1 MKSWI
6 TPFPVALP
14 VQPDTLQ
21 LFDTATQQ
29 LQPVAVTDHHATM
42 YVCGI
47 TPYDATHLG
56 HANTYVT
63 FDLLYRY
70 WTAAGHRVTY
80 TQNVT
85 DVDDPLF
92 ERAAQMGIDYRE
104 LGQEQTD
111 LFRSDMQHLNV
122 LAPSHYLGV
131 AESVDWIRTLV
142 RDMVD
147 AGVTYTLGADGDNP
161 AGDIYFSIDAAEKL
175 GGWQLGSIGAHSD
188 TEMREY
194 FPERGGDPDR
204 PGKLHPMDPLVWSAR
219 RDGEPYWQDEVL
231 GEGRPG
237 WHVECS
243 AIAQHTLPMPFTV
256 QGGGSDLRFPHH
268 EFSAAHATAVTGE
281 PMAQHYVHSGM
292 VGLDDVKMSKSL
304 GNLVLVSKLVAR
316 GESPMAIRTLLLN
329 NHYRSDWSYTDED
342 LAFAAQRLQTWR
354 DALAFEQ
361 PDDAQRVMTE
371 IFAALSNDLD
381 APAALQAIDRWAQD
395 ATTRGLAADSSSLPS
410 VRTIIVLDALLG
422 IRLF

>member
-6 TPFPVALP
+6 TPFPVAIP
-14 VQPDTLQ
+14 KQEDGLQ

-29 LQPVAVTDHHATM
+29 KQRVSVHDNHATM

-56 HANTYVT
+56 HANTYVA

-70 WTAAGHRVTY
+70 WIAAGYRVTY

-92 ERAAQMGIDYRE
+92 ERAREIGVDYQE

-131 AESVDWIRTLV
+131 AETVDWIRTLV
-142 RDMVD
+142 RQMMD
-147 AGVTYTLGADGDNP
+147 AGVAYTVEGDDHNP
-161 AGDIYFSIDAAEKL
+161 AGDIYFSIEAAEQHSD
-175 GGWQLGSIGAHSD
+175 WRLGSVSAHSQD
-188 TEMREY
+188 EMEEI

-204 PGKLHPMDPLVWSAR
+204 AGKKNPLDPLIWSAR
-219 RDGEPYWQDEVL
+219 REGEPYWHDDVL
-231 GEGRPG
+231 GAGRPG

-243 AIAQHTLPMPFTV
+243 AIAHHTLPVPFTV

-268 EFSAAHATAVTGE
+268 EFSAAHATSVTDS
-281 PMAQHYVHSGM
+281 PMSKHYVHSGM
-292 VGLDDVKMSKSL
+292 VGLDGVKMSKSL
-304 GNLVLVSKLVAR
+304 GNLELVSNLVAR
-316 GESPMAIRTLLLN
+316 GESPMAIRTLLLD
-329 NHYRSDWSYTDED
+329 NHYRSDWSYTDHA
-342 LAFAAQRLQTWR
+342 LTAANQRLESWKT
-354 DALAFEQ
+354 AMAFEQ
-361 PDDAQRVMTE
+361 PGQAEALTTE
-371 IFAALSNDLD
+371 IFSAMSDDLD
-381 APAALQAIDRWAQD
+381 APRALEAVDAWAAQATQQAVPRDSNLQSINVA
-395 ATTRGLAADSSSLPS
+395 
-410 VRTIIVLDALLG
+410 VIVDALLG
-422 IRLF
+422 IKLY

>member
-14 VQPDTLQ
+14 VQEDQLE

-29 LQPVAVTDHHATM
+29 KQRVTVKDNHATM

-56 HANTYVT
+56 HANTYVA

-70 WTAAGHRVTY
+70 WIAAGYRVTY

-92 ERAAQMGIDYRE
+92 ERAEELGMDYQA

-131 AESVDWIRTLV
+131 SETVHWIRTLV
-142 RDMVD
+142 RQMVD
-147 AGVTYTLGADGDNP
+147 AGMAYTMPADDENP
-161 AGDIYFSIDAAEKL
+161 DGDIYFSIEAAQERTN
-175 GGWQLGSIGAHSD
+175 WRLGSIGAH
-188 TEMREY
+188 TLEEMTDI
-194 FPERGGDPDR
+194 FPERGGDPQR
-204 PGKLHPMDPLVWSAR
+204 VGKRNPLDPLIWSAR
-219 RDGEPYWQDEVL
+219 RDGEPYWDDELL
-231 GEGRPG
+231 GQGRPG

-243 AIAQHTLPMPFTV
+243 AIAHNTLPAPFTV

-268 EFSAAHATAVTGE
+268 EFSAAHATSVTHSAMSE
-281 PMAQHYVHSGM
+281 HFVHSGM
-292 VGLDDVKMSKSL
+292 VGLDGVKMSKSL
-304 GNLVLVSKLVAR
+304 GNLELVSNLVAR
-316 GESPMAIRTLLLN
+316 GESPMAVRTLLLD
-329 NHYRSDWSYTDED
+329 NHYRSDWSYTDEA
-342 LAFAAQRLQTWR
+342 LAVATQRLESWKS
-354 DALAFEQ
+354 AMAFEQ
-361 PDDAQRVMTE
+361 TGDAQALVND
-371 IFAALSNDLD
+371 IFSALSDDLD
-381 APAALQAIDRWAQD
+381 APTALKAVDRWAKG
-395 ATTRGLAADSSSLPS
+395 ATDNAVPRSRDVSSINAA
-410 VRTIIVLDALLG
+410 VVVDALLG
-422 IRLF
+422 IKLH

>member
-14 VQPDTLQ
+14 AQEDNLH
-21 LFDTATQQ
+21 LFDTAAQQ
-29 LQPVAVTDHHATM
+29 KQRVEVNDQHATM

-56 HANTYVT
+56 HANTYVA

-70 WTAAGHRVTY
+70 WIAAGYRVTY

-92 ERAAQMGIDYRE
+92 ERAREVGLDYQE

-131 AESVDWIRTLV
+131 TETVDWVRTLV
-142 RDMVD
+142 RQMVE
-147 AGVTYTLGADGDNP
+147 AGVAYTVPGDENNP
-161 AGDIYFSIDAAEKL
+161 DGDIYFSIEAAEDRTD
-175 GGWQLGSIGAHSD
+175 WRLGSVGSHSQA
-188 TEMREY
+188 EMVEI

-204 PGKLHPMDPLVWSAR
+204 AGKRNPLDPLIWSAR
-219 RDGEPYWQDEVL
+219 REGEPYWHDDVL
-231 GEGRPG
+231 GDGRPG

-243 AIAQHTLPMPFTV
+243 AIAHHTLPVPFTV

-268 EFSAAHATAVTGE
+268 EFSAAHATSVTGK
-281 PMAQHYVHSGM
+281 PMAEHYAHSGM
-292 VGLDDVKMSKSL
+292 VGLDGVKMSKSL
-304 GNLVLVSKLVAR
+304 GNLELVSNLVAR
-316 GESPMAIRTLLLN
+316 GESPMAIRTLLLD
-329 NHYRSDWSYTDED
+329 NHYRSDWSYSDEA
-342 LAFAAQRLQTWR
+342 LTQATQRLETWKS
-354 DALAFEQ
+354 AMAFEQ
-361 PDDAQRVMTE
+361 SGDA
-371 IFAALSNDLD
+371 AALTSQIFTALSDDLD
-381 APAALQAIDRWAQD
+381 APTALAAVDRWASQASEN
-395 ATTRGLAADSSSLPS
+395 ATPRDSNLPS
-410 VRTIIVLDALLG
+410 INVAVILDALLG
-422 IRLF
+422 IKLY

>member
-14 VQPDTLQ
+14 VQHDDLH

-29 LQPVAVTDHHATM
+29 KQRVSVENNHATM

-70 WTAAGHRVTY
+70 WIAAGYRVTY

-92 ERAAQMGIDYRE
+92 ERAKELGIDYQE
-104 LGQEQTD
+104 LGQDQTD

-131 AESVDWIRTLV
+131 AETVDWIRTLV
-142 RDMVD
+142 RQMVD
-147 AGVTYTLGADGDNP
+147 IGVTYTVPGDDHNPDGDM
-161 AGDIYFSIDAAEKL
+161 YFSIEAAQEL
-175 GGWQLGSIGAHSD
+175 TDWRLGSIGAHSQE
-188 TEMREY
+188 EMLEF
-194 FPERGGDPDR
+194 FPERGGDPER
-204 PGKLHPMDPLVWSAR
+204 PGKRNPLDPLIWSAR
-219 RDGEPYWQDEVL
+219 REGEPYWHDDVL
-231 GEGRPG
+231 GAGRPG

-243 AIAQHTLPMPFTV
+243 AIAHNTLPAPFTV

-268 EFSAAHATAVTGE
+268 EFSAAHATSVTQH
-281 PMAQHYVHSGM
+281 PMSELYVHSGM
-292 VGLDDVKMSKSL
+292 VGLDGVKMSKSL
-304 GNLVLVSKLVAR
+304 GNLELVSNLVTR
-316 GESPMAIRTLLLN
+316 GESPVAIRALLLDH
-329 NHYRSDWSYTDED
+329 HYRSDWSYTDEA
-342 LAFAAQRLQTWR
+342 LAAATQRVATWC
-354 DALAFEQ
+354 DALAYEQ
-361 PDDAQRVMTE
+361 VGDAETLTAE
-371 IFAALSNDLD
+371 IFAALSDDLN
-381 APAALQAIDRWAQD
+381 APAALDAIDRWAKTSSEHAKPR
-395 ATTRGLAADSSSLPS
+395 ATGLPAVNA
-410 VRTIIVLDALLG
+410 VVVLDALLG
-422 IRLF
+422 IKLY

>member
-14 VQPDTLQ
+14 AQDDRLY

-29 LQPVAVTDHHATM
+29 KQRVHVHDRHASM

-56 HANTYVT
+56 HANTYVA

-70 WTAAGHRVTY
+70 WIAAGYRVTY

-92 ERAAQMGIDYRE
+92 ERADKLGINYQK

-111 LFRSDMQHLNV
+111 LFRSDMEHLNV

-131 AESVDWIRTLV
+131 AETVDWIRAQV
-142 RDMVD
+142 RQMVD
-147 AGVTYTLGADGDNP
+147 KGMTYTVPGDADNP
-161 AGDIYFSIDAAEKL
+161 DGDIYFSIEAAQEHS
-175 GGWQLGSIGAHSD
+175 GWQLGSIGAHTHD
-188 TEMREY
+188 EMVEF
-194 FPERGGDPDR
+194 FPERGGDPQR
-204 PGKLHPMDPLVWSAR
+204 PGKRNPLDPLVWSAR
-219 RDGEPYWQDEVL
+219 REGEPYWHDEVL
-231 GEGRPG
+231 GDGRPG

-243 AIAQHTLPMPFTV
+243 AIAQHTLPAPFTV

-268 EFSAAHATAVTGE
+268 EFSAAHTTAVTE
-281 PMAQHYVHSGM
+281 QPMAQYYVHSGM
-292 VGLDDVKMSKSL
+292 VGLDGVKMSKSL
-304 GNLVLVSKLVAR
+304 GNLELVSNLVAR
-316 GESPMAIRTLLLN
+316 GESPMAIRTVLLDH
-329 NHYRSDWSYTDED
+329 HYRSDWSYTDEA
-342 LAFAAQRLQTWR
+342 LAAATKRVDTWR
-354 DALAFEQ
+354 AALAHERV
-361 PDDAQRVMTE
+361 DDAALLTTQ
-371 IFAALSNDLD
+371 IFMALSDDLN
-381 APAALQAIDRWAQD
+381 APAALQAVDDWAAARLEQGAGQD
-395 ATTRGLAADSSSLPS
+395 TNLPS
-410 VRTIIVLDALLG
+410 VRVAIVLDALLG

>member
-14 VQPDTLQ
+14 VQEDSLQ

-29 LQPVAVTDHHATM
+29 KQRVSVEANHATM

-56 HANTYVT
+56 HANTYVA

-70 WTAAGHRVTY
+70 WIAAGYRVTY

-92 ERAAQMGIDYRE
+92 ERAREIGMDYQE

-131 AESVDWIRTLV
+131 SETVDWIRTLV
-142 RDMVD
+142 RQMIE
-147 AGVTYTLGADGDNP
+147 AGVAYTVPADELNP
-161 AGDIYFSIDAAEKL
+161 EGDIYFSIEAAEERTD
-175 GGWQLGSIGAHSD
+175 WRLGSIGAHSD
-188 TEMREY
+188 QEMTEI
-194 FPERGGDPDR
+194 FPERGGDPER
-204 PGKLHPMDPLVWSAR
+204 AGKRNPLDPLIWSAQR
-219 RDGEPYWQDEVL
+219 EGEPYWHDDVL
-231 GEGRPG
+231 GAGRPG

-243 AIAQHTLPMPFTV
+243 AIAHHTLPVPFTV

-268 EFSAAHATAVTGE
+268 EFSAAHATSVTDS
-281 PMAQHYVHSGM
+281 PMSEHYVHSGM
-292 VGLDDVKMSKSL
+292 VGLDGVKMSKSL
-304 GNLVLVSKLVAR
+304 GNLELVSNLVAG
-316 GESPMAIRTLLLN
+316 GESPMAIRTLLLD
-329 NHYRSDWSYTDED
+329 NHYRSDWSYTAEA
-342 LAFAAQRLQTWR
+342 LAAARQRLESWKS
-354 DALAFEQ
+354 AMAFEQ
-361 PDDAQRVMTE
+361 AGDAEALMTE
-371 IFAALSNDLD
+371 IFSALADDLD
-381 APAALQAIDRWAQD
+381 APRALQAVDDWTARVNAN
-395 ATTRGLAADSSSLPS
+395 AVPRDSNLQS
-410 VRTIIVLDALLG
+410 VNVAVVVDALLG
-422 IRLF
+422 IKLY

>member
-14 VQPDTLQ
+14 VQDDQLQ

-29 LQPVAVTDHHATM
+29 NQPVQVKNNHATM

-70 WTAAGHRVTY
+70 WVAAGYRVTY

-92 ERAAQMGIDYRE
+92 ERAAKLGIDYQE

-131 AESVDWIRTLV
+131 SETVDWIRTLV
-142 RDMVD
+142 RRMVD
-147 AGVTYTLGADGDNP
+147 EGVTYTVPGDADNP
-161 AGDIYFSIDAAEKL
+161 DGDIYFSIDAAEQNTQ
-175 GGWQLGSIGAHSD
+175 WRLGSVGAH
-188 TEMREY
+188 THAEMQEY
-194 FPERGGDPDR
+194 FPERGGDPHR
-204 PGKLHPMDPLVWSAR
+204 AGKRNPLDPLVWSAR
-219 RDGEPYWQDEVL
+219 RDGEPYWHDDVL
-231 GEGRPG
+231 GAGRPG

-243 AIAQHTLPMPFTV
+243 AIAHNTLPVPFTV

-268 EFSAAHATAVTGE
+268 EFSAAHATAVTE
-281 PMAQHYVHSGM
+281 QPMAQVYVHSGM
-292 VGLDDVKMSKSL
+292 VGLDGVKMSKSL
-304 GNLVLVSKLVAR
+304 GNLELVSSLVAR
-316 GESPMAIRTLLLN
+316 GEAPMAIRTLLLD
-329 NHYRSDWSYTDED
+329 NHYRSDWSYTGEA
-342 LAFAAQRLQTWR
+342 LAAATQRLATWR
-354 DALAFEQ
+354 DALAYEQ
-361 PDDAQRVMTE
+361 LGDAESLTRE
-371 IFAALSNDLD
+371 IFAALSDDLN
-381 APAALQAIDRWAQD
+381 APAALQAVDRWAQQRLD
-395 ATTRGLAADSSSLPS
+395 QDTPRGTSLPS
-410 VRTIIVLDALLG
+410 VSAIVVLDALLG
-422 IRLF
+422 IKLY

>member
-14 VQPDTLQ
+14 VHEDNLY
-21 LFDTATQQ
+21 LFDTAAQQ
-29 LQPVAVTDHHATM
+29 KQRVTVEDHHATM

-56 HANTYVT
+56 HANTYVA

-70 WTAAGHRVTY
+70 WIAAGYRVTY

-92 ERAAQMGIDYRE
+92 ERANELDIDYRE

-131 AESVDWIRTLV
+131 SETVDWIRTLV
-142 RDMVD
+142 RDMVT
-147 AGVTYTLGADGDNP
+147 AGVAYEVPGDETHP
-161 AGDIYFSIDAAEKL
+161 DGDIYFSIEAAEKQTP
-175 GGWQLGSIGAHSD
+175 WRLGSIGAHTTD
-188 TEMREY
+188 EMLEY
-194 FPERGGDPDR
+194 FPERGGDPNR
-204 PGKLHPMDPLVWSAR
+204 AGKRNPLDPLIWSAR
-219 RDGEPYWQDEVL
+219 REGEPYWSDEVL

-243 AIAQHTLPMPFTV
+243 AIAHHTLPAPFTV

-268 EFSAAHATAVTGE
+268 EFSAAHATSVTGQ
-281 PMAQHYVHSGM
+281 PMAQHMVHSGM
-292 VGLDDVKMSKSL
+292 VGLNGVKMSKSL
-304 GNLVLVSKLVAR
+304 GNLELVSNLVAR
-316 GESPMAIRTLLLN
+316 GKSPVAIRTLLLD
-329 NHYRSDWSYTDED
+329 NHYRSDWSYTED
-342 LAFAAQRLQTWR
+342 ALTATTTRLEAWKS
-354 DALAFEQ
+354 ALAFEQ
-361 PDDAQRVMTE
+361 AGDADALSAE
-371 IFAALSNDLD
+371 IFAALSDDLD
-381 APAALQAIDRWAQD
+381 APNALRAVDRWAERVHAA
-395 ATTRGLAADSSSLPS
+395 ATPRDTSLAAIN
-410 VRTIIVLDALLG
+410 VAVILDALLG
-422 IRLF
+422 IKLY

>member
-14 VQPDTLQ
+14 VQEDSLQ
-21 LFDTATQQ
+21 LFDTSTQQ
-29 LQPVAVTDHHATM
+29 KQRVTVKDNHATM

-56 HANTYVT
+56 HANTYVA

-70 WTAAGHRVTY
+70 WIATGYRVTY

-92 ERAAQMGIDYRE
+92 ERAREIGMDYQE

-131 AESVDWIRTLV
+131 SETVDWVRTLV
-142 RDMVD
+142 REMVE
-147 AGVTYTLGADGDNP
+147 AGVAYTVPGDEQNP
-161 AGDIYFSIDAAEKL
+161 EGDIYFSIDAAEERTD
-175 GGWQLGSIGAHSD
+175 WRLGSIGAHSHE
-188 TEMREY
+188 EMAEI

-204 PGKLHPMDPLVWSAR
+204 AGKRNPLDPLIWSAR
-219 RDGEPYWQDEVL
+219 REGEPYWHDDVL
-231 GEGRPG
+231 GAGRPG

-243 AIAQHTLPMPFTV
+243 AIAHHTLPVPFTV

-268 EFSAAHATAVTGE
+268 EFSAAHATSVTDS
-281 PMAQHYVHSGM
+281 PMAEHYVHSGM
-292 VGLDDVKMSKSL
+292 VGLDGVKMSKSL
-304 GNLVLVSKLVAR
+304 GNLELVSNLVAG
-316 GESPMAIRTLLLN
+316 GESPMAIRTLLLD
-329 NHYRSDWSYTDED
+329 NHYRSDWSYTDEA
-342 LAFAAQRLQTWR
+342 LAAAKQRLESWKS
-354 DALAFEQ
+354 AMAFEQ
-361 PDDAQRVMTE
+361 VGDAEAVTTK
-371 IFAALSNDLD
+371 IFSALSHDLD
-381 APAALQAIDRWAQD
+381 APNALQAVDDWAARANENAQP
-395 ATTRGLAADSSSLPS
+395 RDSNLQS
-410 VRTIIVLDALLG
+410 VNIAVVVDALLG
-422 IRLF
+422 IKLY

>member
-14 VQPDTLQ
+14 VQDDQLY

-29 LQPVAVTDHHATM
+29 KQRVEVKDRHASM

-70 WTAAGHRVTY
+70 WVAAGYRVTY

-92 ERAAQMGIDYRE
+92 ERANE
-104 LGQEQTD
+104 LGVDYQELSQEQTD
-111 LFRSDMQHLNV
+111 LFRSDMEHLNV

-131 AESVDWIRTLV
+131 TETVDWVRALV
-142 RDMVD
+142 RRMADKGMTYSVPGD
-147 AGVTYTLGADGDNP
+147 ANNP
-161 AGDIYFSIDAAEKL
+161 DGDIYFSIEAAQEQSP
-175 GGWQLGSIGAHSD
+175 WQLGSIGAHTHEEM
-188 TEMREY
+188 TEF
-194 FPERGGDPDR
+194 FPERGGDPQR
-204 PGKLHPMDPLVWSAR
+204 PGKRNPLDPLVWSAR
-219 RDGEPYWQDEVL
+219 REGEPYWHDDVL
-231 GEGRPG
+231 GDGRPG

-243 AIAQHTLPMPFTV
+243 AIAHHTLPIPFTV

-268 EFSAAHATAVTGE
+268 EFSAAHATAVTE
-281 PMAQHYVHSGM
+281 RPMSQLYVHSGM
-292 VGLDDVKMSKSL
+292 VGLDGVKMSKSL
-304 GNLVLVSKLVAR
+304 GNLELVSNLVAR
-316 GESPMAIRTLLLN
+316 GESPMAIRALLLD
-329 NHYRSDWSYTDED
+329 NHYRSDWSYTDEA
-342 LAFAAQRLQTWR
+342 LATATKRVETWR
-354 DALAFEQ
+354 AALACEQAGDAEMLTGEIFDALS
-361 PDDAQRVMTE
+361 DD
-371 IFAALSNDLD
+371 LN
-381 APAALQAIDRWAQD
+381 APAALQAVDRWAHSRIEHGTAQ
-395 ATTRGLAADSSSLPS
+395 ATDLPALR
-410 VRTIIVLDALLG
+410 VAVVLDALLG